1 MDISELIIS
10 LGGMIFVFGL
20 PALIIFWT
28 ISTKHRERMRL
39 IEKGITPE
47 EIKNLFKEE
56 KSYNPYKGLKYG
68 LIFVFLGVG
77 IIIAN
82 LLYEI
87 FELEDGYTFGF
98 VILFLGLAFLTYYLI
113 IKNKLKDSK
122 EFQIKDQ

>member
-1 MDISELIIS
+1 MDTSELIIS
-10 LGGMIFVFGL
+10 LGGMIFIFGL
-20 PALIIFWT
+20 PALIIFWS

-47 EIKNLFKEE
+47 EIKNFSKQE
-56 KSYNPYKGLKYG
+56 KNYNPYKGLKYG
-68 LIFVFLGVG
+68 LIFTFLGVG

-113 IKNKLKDSK
+113 IKNKLKNNK
-122 EFQIKDQ
+122 EF